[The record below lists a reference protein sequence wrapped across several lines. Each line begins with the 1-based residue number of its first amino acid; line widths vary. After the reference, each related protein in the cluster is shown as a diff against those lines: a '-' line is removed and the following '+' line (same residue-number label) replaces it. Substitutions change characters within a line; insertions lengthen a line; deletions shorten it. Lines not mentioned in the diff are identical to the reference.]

1 MSLKG
6 SMPARGGSQPKADAP
21 LVHASGGKKIHP
33 STKKNK
39 NAIKKFNPQN
49 FGGRVYI
56 SSDHGGFK
64 LKEQLV
70 DYFKKAK
77 ISCQDLGPFKYDSV
91 DDYPDYAFR
100 LAAKVVSDKN
110 KGILLCRNGIGV
122 CIAANKVKGIRAIS
136 TINPKIAQTSRTD
149 DDTNVLCLGQDFIGF
164 AQAKKVVSLWP

>member
-1 MSLKG
+1 MT
-6 SMPARGGSQPKADAP
+6 
-21 LVHASGGKKIHP
+21 KIHP
-33 STKKNK
+33 PT
-39 NAIKKFNPQN
+39 KKFNSQN

-56 SSDHGGFK
+56 SSDHGGFR

-149 DDTNVLCLGQDFIGF
+149 DNTNILCLGQDFIGL
-164 AQAKKVVSLWP
+164 AQAKKVVSLWLKTGFSGVRRHRRRINKIKRFENGGK